1 MEPEI
6 KQKPIR
12 PLGTSPNY
20 DDASKETLIMWLEA
34 HHADSF
40 KMRSQYHE
48 IYHTNNELKT
58 KLGKRETTSKRISTE
73 DKL

>member
-58 KLGKRETTSKRISTE
+58 KLTLEKNNVY
-73 DKL
+73 